1 MPINNTTPNQG
12 YELPDG
18 TNTLAY
24 DVTRIINAITS
35 IDLSVTARPLFSNV
49 TYVGTT
55 SIALNRTSA
64 NQSLT
69 GITSIDGSAATL
81 TTARTLW
88 GQSFNGSAAVSG
100 NLTAVGNITGSGAIS
115 LTTAAAT
122 NLSLTSGTTG
132 SVTLDSG
139 TTGAIN
145 IGTGASTKTITLGS
159 STGTVQ
165 LPTAVTKVGQTS
177 LVQGGAVN
185 VTLPTSTGTLV
196 GSGDTGTVTSTML
209 LDGTILNA
217 DVNASAAIAGTK
229 ISPDFGSQNVITTGT
244 GTAATFISG
253 AGTVTANGIQVGTGT
268 TYKPGIYSP
277 GTDQLGLSTSG
288 TSRLIFDASGNINI
302 DSNGV
307 YYDKTNKRLGIGTGG
322 PGQLLEVAGN
332 GVFTGGVS
340 GQGAYIGRDGATGG
354 AYYGSQT
361 ASVVIAAAGA
371 NYIDFQ
377 TNSSSR
383 TRIDLSGRLLV
394 GTSTA
399 RSNVYNASYAPI
411 LQVETTGTLT
421 QRTASFTYNNG
432 GTANGGP
439 VIQLITSR
447 SSTAGGVTLVA
458 TDDELGSVQYFGTNG
473 TAPVAAA
480 AITTFSD
487 GTPSATSM
495 PGRLVFSTTPS
506 GSASPTERL
515 RLTNDGVQCYN
526 QPTPA
531 TYAAATTLTVAD
543 LKTGIITYTGAAA
556 TLTLPTGTL
565 TEGGFGGIYTNMTF
579 EWSVINTGAG
589 ICTIGA
595 GTAHT
600 IVGST
605 TVAIGGSARFAS
617 RRTAANTFVS
627 YRLN

>member
-12 YELPDG
+12 YQLPDG

-35 IDLSVTARPLFSNV
+35 IDLSVTARPLFSAV

-88 GQSFNGSAAVSG
+88 GQSFDGSAAVSG

-145 IGTGASTKTITLGS
+145 IGTGANTKTITLGS

-177 LVQGGAVN
+177 LVQGGIVN
-185 VTLPTSTGTLV
+185 VTLPTLAGTLV

-277 GTDQLGLSTSG
+277 GADQLAISTGG
-288 TSRLIFDASGNINI
+288 TSRILFDG
-302 DSNGV
+302 
-307 YYDKTNKRLGIGTGG
+307 
-322 PGQLLEVAGN
+322 
-332 GVFTGGVS
+332 
-340 GQGAYIGRDGATGG
+340 
-354 AYYGSQT
+354 
-361 ASVVIAAAGA
+361 
-371 NYIDFQ
+371 
-377 TNSSSR
+377 
-383 TRIDLSGRLLV
+383 SGRLLV
-394 GTSTA
+394 GGVA
-399 RSNVYNASYAPI
+399 ANANGGI
-411 LQVETTGTLT
+411 LQLSSGITFPATQVAATDANTLDDYEEGTWTPVYVAQTGTLGAIT
-421 QRTASFTYNNG
+421 YANVQGVYTKIGRLVTVTGGFYCTAFAAGTGSGDLRISGLPFANIANVNAISLGDSRLFTLNNPTGGQVGVSVSYVILFYRT
-432 GTANGGP
+432 TANGTINNLQ
-439 VIQLITSR
+439 V
-447 SSTAGGVTLVA
+447 
-458 TDDELGSVQYFGTNG
+458 
-473 TAPVAAA
+473 
-480 AITTFSD
+480 SD
-487 GTPSATSM
+487 
-495 PGRLVFSTTPS
+495 
-506 GSASPTERL
+506 
-515 RLTNDGVQCYN
+515 
-526 QPTPA
+526 
-531 TYAAATTLTVAD
+531 AAT
-543 LKTGIITYTGAAA
+543 GSGA
-556 TLTLPTGTL
+556 LNLVY
-565 TEGGFGGIYTNMTF
+565 F
-579 EWSVINTGAG
+579 
-589 ICTIGA
+589 
-595 GTAHT
+595 TA
-600 IVGST
+600 
-605 TVAIGGSARFAS
+605 
-617 RRTAANTFVS
+617 S
-627 YRLN
+627 YQTS